1 MLILRNKGFH
11 EITGKTNLVL
21 SRQISIINS
30 CSKIHT
36 IRYVFE
42 RIYDYFLGQGDLSR
56 HKEVTGRKNPKCKS

>member
-21 SRQISIINS
+21 SRQMSIINS

-36 IRYVFE
+36 KRYAFE

-56 HKEVTGRKNPKCKS
+56 YKKVTGRKNPKCKS